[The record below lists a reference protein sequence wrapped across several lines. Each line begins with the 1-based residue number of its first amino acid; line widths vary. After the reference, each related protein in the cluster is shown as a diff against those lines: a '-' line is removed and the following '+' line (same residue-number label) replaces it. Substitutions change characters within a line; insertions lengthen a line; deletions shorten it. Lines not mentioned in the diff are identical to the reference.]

1 MTIISAIHNVVIG
14 SENWSRSEG
23 EDGILWK
30 GNEKHFRF
38 LNINGFWQEHPNN
51 GWSECEEPVQE
62 KFFQDWSRNQFNPR
76 NAAYLYEQAVK
87 EAKEHNLGEE

>member
-1 MTIISAIHNVVIG
+1 MTIISTKHEIVIG

-23 EDGILWK
+23 EDGILWQ
-30 GNEKHFRF
+30 GESKHFRF
-38 LNINGFWQEHPNN
+38 LNNNGFWQEHPNN

-76 NAAYLYEQAVK
+76 NAAYLYEQAV
-87 EAKEHNLGEE
+87 LEE